1 MIFPTPDRSQDKDIG
16 HENKAAGRLN
26 VPDFDILAIDET
38 LKRTI
43 PLQVKT
49 VLKGGGWQSVATKW
63 MDIEVKDGY
72 QTIRGKTKTANP
84 NLIYVLVELGDNYGE
99 DSFYLLRKRQLQRLY
114 FNSYKKWLAKHGGF
128 RPKKPNSLHCALTHT
143 DFARY
148 KDNWDILKE
157 T

>member
-99 DSFYLLRKRQLQRLY
+99 DSFYLLRKRQLHR
-114 FNSYKKWLAKHGGF
+114 S
-128 RPKKPNSLHCALTHT
+128 
-143 DFARY
+143 
-148 KDNWDILKE
+148 
-157 T
+157 